1 MLILVTNDDGIESE
15 GLVKLQSALTS
26 VGEVLVIAPDRDW
39 TGAGHSKS
47 IHKTLRVFERELSDG
62 SRAYATDGT
71 PTDCVALGVLGLVG
85 RRPDVVVSGIN
96 KGPNLGHDIT
106 YSGTVAAAIEA
117 AINEVPAIAV
127 SLGGYESWRFDFAAD
142 FTARLLRVIMAGDP
156 HPGALF
162 NVNVPG
168 LPASEIKGIET
179 TRLGQR
185 IYRDVLMCMEE
196 PDAGRC
202 YRITGETPD
211 GLEEEGT
218 DIKALAEGK
227 ISITPI
233 HLDLTHHRL
242 LSQLQTSG
250 LEKELNRALFG
261 ATAANLG
268 ALGCVSP
275 KTPAW

>member
-1 MLILVTNDDGIESE
+1 MLILVTNDDGIQSE
-15 GLVKLQSALTS
+15 GLVKLQAALAA

-47 IHKTLRVFERELSDG
+47 IQKTLKVFETELGDG
-62 SRAYATDGT
+62 RPAYVTDGT

-117 AINEVPAIAV
+117 AINGIPALAF
-127 SLGGYESWRFDFAAD
+127 SLGAYGSYHFDFAASV
-142 FTARLLRVIMAGDP
+142 AAKLVKAVMSRPL
-156 HPGALF
+156 HPGILF

-168 LPASEIKGIET
+168 LAGTEIKGLEI

-185 IYRDVLMCMEE
+185 IYRDVLMCFRE
-196 PDAGRC
+196 PDGGKC
-202 YRITGETPD
+202 YRIGGEVPA

-218 DIKALAEGK
+218 DIKVLADGR

-233 HLDLTHHRL
+233 HLDLTHHGL
-242 LSQLQTSG
+242 LSHFQTSG
-250 LEKELNRALFG
+250 LEAELNRVLLAEG
-261 ATAANLG
+261 A
-268 ALGCVSP
+268 
-275 KTPAW
+275 

>member
-15 GLVKLQSALTS
+15 GLVKLQAALAS

-47 IHKTLRVFERELSDG
+47 IHKTLRVFETELSDG
-62 SRAYATDGT
+62 RPAYATDGT

-106 YSGTVAAAIEA
+106 YSGTVAAAMEA
-117 AINEVPAIAV
+117 AINGIPGFAF
-127 SLGGYESWRFDFAAD
+127 SLGSYGAYHFDFASSVA
-142 FTARLLRVIMAGDP
+142 ARLVKAVVSRPV
-156 HPGALF
+156 HPGVLF

-168 LPASEIKGIET
+168 LPGSEIRGLEM

-185 IYRDVLMCMEE
+185 IYRDVLMCFKE
-196 PDAGRC
+196 PDGGKC
-202 YRITGETPD
+202 YRIGGEVPA
-211 GLEEEGT
+211 GLEEDGT
-218 DIKALAEGK
+218 DIKALACGK

-233 HLDLTHHRL
+233 HLDLTHHGL
-242 LSQLQTSG
+242 LSHFQTTG
-250 LEKELNRALFG
+250 LEEELNSVLQG
-261 ATAANLG
+261 
-268 ALGCVSP
+268 
-275 KTPAW
+275 

>member
-15 GLVKLQSALTS
+15 GLVKLQASLSS

-47 IHKTLRVFERELSDG
+47 IHKAMRVFETRLSDG
-62 SRAYATDGT
+62 APAFTTDGT
-71 PTDCVALGVLGLVG
+71 PTDCVALGVLGLIG
-85 RRPDVVVSGIN
+85 RKPDVVVAGIN

-117 AINEVPAIAV
+117 TISNIPGIAF
-127 SLGGYESWRFDFAAD
+127 SLGSYNDWYFDFAAE
-142 FTARLLRVIMAGDP
+142 FAARLLRILMDREP
-156 HPGALF
+156 QPDMLF

-168 LPASEIKGIET
+168 VPQWQIKGVEI

-185 IYRDVLMCMEE
+185 IYRDVLMTYTE
-196 PDAGRC
+196 PGGERC
-202 YRITGETPD
+202 YSIGGDVPS

-218 DIKALAEGK
+218 DIKALADSK

-233 HLDLTHHRL
+233 HLDLTHHGLVSHLRAN
-242 LSQLQTSG
+242 G
-250 LEKELNRALFG
+250 LEEDLNRALQDR
-261 ATAANLG
+261 
-268 ALGCVSP
+268 S
-275 KTPAW
+275 